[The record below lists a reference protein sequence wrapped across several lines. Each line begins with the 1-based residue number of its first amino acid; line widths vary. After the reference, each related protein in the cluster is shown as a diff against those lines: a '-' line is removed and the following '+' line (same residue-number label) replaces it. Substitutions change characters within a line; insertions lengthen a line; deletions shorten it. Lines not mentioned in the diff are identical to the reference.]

1 MLLKFIRW
9 FLGLVIMTLDSLFSP
24 TSMVRAPEKQ
34 SEVDAATKSLSLYQF
49 EGCPF
54 CVKVRRQ
61 IKRLG
66 LNIELRDAQNDPRW
80 RQELIAGGG
89 ELQVPCLRIEEAG
102 NVRWMYESD
111 EINAWLAEKFGTA
124 S

>member
-9 FLGLVIMTLDSLFSP
+9 FLGLIILTLDSLFSP
-24 TSMVRAPEKQ
+24 TALVRAPEKQ
-34 SEVDAATKSLSLYQF
+34 SEVDVATKSLALYQF

-66 LNIELRDAQNDPRW
+66 VNIELRDAQNDPKW

-111 EINAWLAEKFGTA
+111 AINAWLAEKFGTT

>member
-9 FLGLVIMTLDSLFSP
+9 LLSLIILTLDGLFSP
-24 TSMVRAPEKQ
+24 TAMVRASEHQ
-34 SEVDAATKSLSLYQF
+34 SEVDAATKSLALYQF
-49 EGCPF
+49 ERCPF

-61 IKRLG
+61 VRRLG

-89 ELQVPCLRIEEAG
+89 ELQVPCLRIEENGA
-102 NVRWMYESD
+102 VRWMYESD
-111 EINAWLAEKFGTA
+111 DINAYLAQRFGTA

>member
-9 FLGLVIMTLDSLFSP
+9 FLGLIILTLDRLFSP
-24 TSMVRAPEKQ
+24 TAMVRDSKKQ
-34 SEVDAATKSLSLYQF
+34 SEVDAATKSLALYQF

-66 LNIELRDAQNDPRW
+66 LNIELRDAQNDPKW

-89 ELQVPCLRIEEAG
+89 ELQVPCLRIEENG
-102 NVRWMYESD
+102 TVRWMYESD
-111 EINAWLAEKFGTA
+111 EINAYLAQRFGATG
-124 S
+124 